1 MKAKE
6 SKFFGNKLVFF
17 LSPLI
22 LNLSYAPISFF
33 FISYFSLIPLFY
45 YIEKLSPKK
54 TFVYGFI
61 YGFLF
66 SVGHLW
72 WLYFLKPE
80 IASST
85 RILLFIGIIVLFFYL
100 AFYFALFSY
109 LIKISSLYLA
119 PFILPILEFIR
130 TKSEIGFPWGLLG
143 YTQTNNLIFLNTA
156 SIWGIYGLSA
166 LVIFINLLIYKI
178 IFSDNKKQ
186 FVFLLGI
193 TIFSTTFYYFS
204 RIKELSD
211 HFQVALLQ
219 PNVSPEEKGTREAQI
234 KLLNQLISMTK
245 RAAQKKP
252 HLIIYPETASLI
264 DITVDSPY
272 KEFLKSIADNYN
284 CYLFIGTPRYENN
297 EKGFRYYNGAVLFA
311 PQKGIVG
318 EYQKI
323 RLVPFSERIPY
334 YEKIKIFRL
343 IETVDMGNYSKGE
356 EYTVF
361 QTDKTSFCCAICFE
375 SIFPDLIREFVR
387 RGANMIV
394 NITNDG
400 WFGKTFGPYQH
411 YELAIA
417 RAVENG
423 VPLIRCA
430 NNGISLL
437 CDPFGRIYQKSKLF
451 KEEIIFGNVKIPLK
465 NTIYRQFGDW
475 FIYFS
480 IIVVLFYFIIK
491 ILYPLFSFKKKYI
504 PLLSSPL
511 YF

>member
-1 MKAKE
+1 MKGKE
-6 SKFFGNKLVFF
+6 SKFFANKLLFF

-22 LNLSYAPISFF
+22 LNLGYAPISLFF
-33 FISYFSLIPLFY
+33 VAYFSFLPLFY
-45 YIEKLSPKK
+45 FIEKLPSKK
-54 TFVYGFI
+54 TFLYGFI
-61 YGFLF
+61 YGLIFWIC
-66 SVGHLW
+66 HLW
-72 WLYFLKPE
+72 WLYFLKPQ

-85 RILLFIGIIVLFFYL
+85 KILLSIGVIVLFFYL
-100 AFYFALFSY
+100 ALYFAIFSY
-109 LIKISSLYLA
+109 LIKITSLYFA
-119 PFILPILEFIR
+119 PLIMPILEFIR
-130 TKSEIGFPWGLLG
+130 TKSEIGFPWGLIG

-156 SIWGIYGLSA
+156 SIFGIYGVSA

-178 IFSDNKKQ
+178 IFSNNKKP
-186 FVFLLGI
+186 FILLIIGMVFL
-193 TIFSTTFYYFS
+193 TTLYYFL
-204 RIKELSD
+204 RIKELPNY
-211 HFQVALLQ
+211 FKVALLQ

-234 KLLNQLISMTK
+234 RLLNQLVLMTK
-245 RAAQKKP
+245 KAAEENP

-272 KEFLKSIADNYN
+272 KEFLKRVADNYN

-311 PQKGIVG
+311 PQKGIVS
-318 EYQKI
+318 EYRKI
-323 RLVPFSERIPY
+323 HLVPFSERIPY
-334 YEKIKIFRL
+334 YEKIKIFKL

-361 QTDKTSFCCAICFE
+361 QTDKTYFSCAICFE
-375 SIFPDLIREFVR
+375 SIFPDLIREFVK
-387 RGANMIV
+387 RGAQMIV

-423 VPLIRCA
+423 VPLVRCA

-437 CDPFGRIYQKSKLF
+437 CDPFGRVYKKSKLF
-451 KEEIIFGNVKIPLK
+451 KEEIIFGYVKMPLK

-475 FIYFS
+475 FIYLS
-480 IIVVLFYFIIK
+480 IFIILFYFIIK
-491 ILYPLFSFKKKYI
+491 ILYPLFSFKKK
-504 PLLSSPL
+504 
-511 YF
+511 